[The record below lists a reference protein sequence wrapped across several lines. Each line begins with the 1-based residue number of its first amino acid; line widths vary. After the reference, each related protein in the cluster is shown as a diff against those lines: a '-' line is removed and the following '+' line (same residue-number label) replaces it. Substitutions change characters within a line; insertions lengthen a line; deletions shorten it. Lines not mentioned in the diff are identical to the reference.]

1 MIQTRKQESF
11 IKHYIRTHNATESA
25 KLAGYSQRTAY
36 SSGQRLLK
44 DVEVD
49 NEIRRLEK
57 AIHEELELTDENII
71 KRLWQE
77 ATNAQ
82 RSADRTNA
90 LTQLAKIKG
99 LMKDSPTQ
107 SIALFNQ
114 IEKELR
120 IIHPIANIVSTSNCK
135 G

>member
-11 IKHYIRTHNATESA
+11 IKHYVRTHNASESA
-25 KLAGYSQRTAY
+25 RLSGYSLKTAY

-44 DVEVD
+44 DVEIVS
-49 NEIRRLEK
+49 EIDRLER
-57 AIHEELELTDENII
+57 ESEVELELTDGNII

-77 ATNAQ
+77 ATTAQ

-99 LMKDSPTQ
+99 LMKEQPIQTMA
-107 SIALFNQ
+107 IFNQ
-114 IEKELR
+114 IEKELKR
-120 IIHPIANIVSTSNCK
+120 TGVDVITSQTET
-135 G
+135 